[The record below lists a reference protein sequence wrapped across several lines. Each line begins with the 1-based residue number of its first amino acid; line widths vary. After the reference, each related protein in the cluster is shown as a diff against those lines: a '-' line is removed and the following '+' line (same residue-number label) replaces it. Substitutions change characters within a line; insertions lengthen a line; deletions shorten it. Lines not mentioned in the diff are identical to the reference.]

1 MVNGASLRSAGVDPS
16 QSHRID
22 TSVRNSATDTWI
34 PASIGIGSNQDDP
47 VAQVRVALQA
57 LATLPKTRLMVAS
70 GLYRNPPMGPVEQPD
85 YVNAVAVI
93 LTQLS
98 ARDLFAGL
106 QALELEQGRVRG
118 DGPRWGPRRIDLDIL
133 TYGCR
138 QIDESDLVIPH
149 PGISERNFV
158 LLPLLEICPY
168 LPIPGKG
175 SVGRLAVAID
185 GTMLEKITAPS

>member
-1 MVNGASLRSAGVDPS
+1 M
-16 QSHRID
+16 
-22 TSVRNSATDTWI
+22 RNAATDTWI
-34 PASIGIGSNQDDP
+34 PASIGIGSNQDGP
-47 VAQVRVALQA
+47 VVQANIALQA
-57 LATLPKTRLMVAS
+57 LAALPKTRLLYKS
-70 GLYRNPPMGPVEQPD
+70 GLYRNPPMGSIEQPD

-98 ARDLFAGL
+98 ARDLFTGL
-106 QALELEQGRVRG
+106 QALELEQGRLRD

-138 QIDESDLVIPH
+138 QIDEPDLVIPH

-168 LPIPGKG
+168 LPIPGRG
-175 SVGRLAVAID
+175 SVGSLAAAID
-185 GTMLEKITAPS
+185 GTTLEKISAP